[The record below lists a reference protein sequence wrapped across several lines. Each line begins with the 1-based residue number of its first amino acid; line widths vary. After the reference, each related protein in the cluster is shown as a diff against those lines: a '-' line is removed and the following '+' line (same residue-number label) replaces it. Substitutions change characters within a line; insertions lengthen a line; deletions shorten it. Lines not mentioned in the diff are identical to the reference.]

1 MGKDEE
7 VGFRHSQALL
17 PHTHIPTTYNTDPML
32 KHLHISNYALI
43 ESLDIDLCDGFSVI
57 TGETGAGK
65 SILLGA
71 IGLITGGR
79 ADLTAIQSGK
89 QRCTLEA
96 TFDIHGYH
104 LESLFQE
111 EDLDYDPGE
120 CIIRRELT
128 TNGKSRAFIND
139 TPTTVATLKRLG
151 NYLIDI
157 HSQHQNLLLGQED
170 FQLSVLDTVA
180 ASPAL
185 HRSYSEAYAHWK
197 ATSKALAK
205 ASTELEENRKDEDY
219 LRFLVTEL
227 ADFRPEAGEDDTLR
241 QQCDTLEHA
250 QDIRMAMMQGYGNLS
265 DGDTPVTDTL
275 RQVRNMISSIQP
287 YFPHAVELAERL
299 ESCRIELQDIA
310 DTMESEAEGIECD
323 PEMLERVQSRLNTL
337 YALEQKH
344 HVATSDEL
352 ATLLADMQERLSQ
365 MDNSDEYLDRLRQEK
380 AAALA
385 KVHDMAKR
393 ITGTRTKAAKKVEK
407 AIIAMLK
414 TLGMPNVRFAVDM
427 TPTEPGA
434 NGMDKVAF
442 LFSANPGADM
452 QNISQVASGGETA
465 RVMLS
470 LKALLSNVTS
480 LPTIIFDEIDT
491 GVSGHIAESM
501 ARIMQQ
507 MGQQGRQVIS
517 ITHLPQIAAMG
528 SHHYKVSKDV
538 SDNET
543 RSHIT
548 SLTND
553 ERVGEIANMLSGSN
567 VTPEAVSNAR
577 ALLGL

>member
-1 MGKDEE
+1 
-7 VGFRHSQALL
+7 
-17 PHTHIPTTYNTDPML
+17 ML

-43 ESLDIDLCDGFSVI
+43 ESLDIDICEGFSVI

-71 IGLITGGR
+71 IGLLTGGR
-79 ADLTAIQSGK
+79 ADLTAIQNGK

-96 TFDIHGYH
+96 VFDIHGYN
-104 LESLFQE
+104 LEPVFQE
-111 EDLDYDPGE
+111 EDLDYDPSE

-157 HSQHQNLLLGQED
+157 HSQHQNLLLGQEI

-180 ASPAL
+180 ESSL
-185 HRSYSEAYAHWK
+185 LQKSYSEAYTHWK

-205 ASTELEENRKDEDY
+205 ARIDLTENRKDEDY

-227 ADFRPEAGEDDTLR
+227 SAFRPETGEDETLR
-241 QQCDTLEHA
+241 QQCGTLEHA
-250 QDIRMAMMQGYGNLS
+250 QDIRMAMMQGYGSLS
-265 DGDTPVTDTL
+265 EGDTPVTDIL
-275 RQVRNMISSIQP
+275 KQVRNQVSSIQA
-287 YFPHAVELAERL
+287 YFPRAEELIERL

-310 DTMESEAEGIECD
+310 DTMEAEADGVDCN
-323 PEMLERVQSRLNTL
+323 PELLERVQSRLNTL
-337 YALEQKH
+337 YTLEQKH

-352 ATLLADMQERLSQ
+352 VTLLTEMQERLNL
-365 MDNSDEYLDRLRQEK
+365 MDNSDEHLLKLQQQE
-380 AAALA
+380 AEALA
-385 KVHDMAKR
+385 KVHAIAKR
-393 ITGTRTKAAKKVEK
+393 ITQTRIKAAEKVKKN
-407 AIIAMLK
+407 IIATLK
-414 TLGMPNVRFAVDM
+414 TLGMPNVRFDVSI
-427 TPTEPGA
+427 TPTEPSV
-434 NGMDKVAF
+434 NGMDKVVF
-442 LFSANPGADM
+442 LFSANPGATM

-465 RVMLS
+465 RVMIS

-501 ARIMQQ
+501 AHIMRQ
-507 MGQQGRQVIS
+507 MGEQGRQVIS

-538 SDNET
+538 SGNET
-543 RSHIT
+543 RSHIKN
-548 SLTND
+548 LTPD
-553 ERVGEIANMLSGSN
+553 ERIAEIANMLSGSN
-567 VTPEAVSNAR
+567 VTPEAINNAR